1 MKKEHYL
8 TPAKRH
14 ELLTF
19 YTRLD
24 QIATFSDASA
34 TSSAKF
40 DEFAK
45 SPDDLSRVS
54 LKKTVELR
62 RWGV

>member
-1 MKKEHYL
+1 MDS
-8 TPAKRH
+8 
-14 ELLTF
+14 TF
-19 YTRLD
+19 NTRLD

-45 SPDDLSRVS
+45 SPDDLSGI
-54 LKKTVELR
+54 KKNCEAAPFGVLQINSVLSTELR
-62 RWGV
+62 K

>member
-1 MKKEHYL
+1 MDS
-8 TPAKRH
+8 
-14 ELLTF
+14 TF
-19 YTRLD
+19 NTRLD

-45 SPDDLSRVS
+45 SPDDLSG
-54 LKKTVELR
+54 LKNCEAAPFGVLQINLVLSTELR
-62 RWGV
+62 K

>member
-1 MKKEHYL
+1 MD
-8 TPAKRH
+8 
-14 ELLTF
+14 LTF
-19 YTRLD
+19 NTRLD

-45 SPDDLSRVS
+45 SPDDLSGI
-54 LKKTVELR
+54 KKKNCEAAPFGVLQINLVLSTELR
-62 RWGV
+62 K

>member
-1 MKKEHYL
+1 MDS
-8 TPAKRH
+8 
-14 ELLTF
+14 TF
-19 YTRLD
+19 NTRLD

-45 SPDDLSRVS
+45 SPDDLSG
-54 LKKTVELR
+54 LKNCEVAPFGVLQINLVLSTELR
-62 RWGV
+62 K

>member
-1 MKKEHYL
+1 MDS
-8 TPAKRH
+8 
-14 ELLTF
+14 TF
-19 YTRLD
+19 NTRLD

-45 SPDDLSRVS
+45 SPDDLSGI
-54 LKKTVELR
+54 KKKLWSCAI
-62 RWGV
+62 WGITN